1 MFHPVLAGLAEAVY
15 SRLLRK
21 QHGLQLVLKRQ
32 TDFGRQRIGIYTKAT
47 SDLTYGEKTMGL
59 DLNFGG
65 IW

>member
-21 QHGLQLVLKRQ
+21 QHRLQLVLKRQ
-32 TDFGRQRIGIYTKAT
+32 TDFAKQGIGIYTKAAFG
-47 SDLTYGEKTMGL
+47 SEKTMGL